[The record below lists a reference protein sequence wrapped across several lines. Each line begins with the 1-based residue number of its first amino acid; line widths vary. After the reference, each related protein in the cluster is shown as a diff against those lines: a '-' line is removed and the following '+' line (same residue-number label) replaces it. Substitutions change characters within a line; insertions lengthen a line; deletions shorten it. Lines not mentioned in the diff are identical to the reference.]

1 MAIKVVGFDADD
13 TLWVNENYFREGE
26 RKFCE
31 LLNTW
36 SSEKETM
43 AMLYDNEMN
52 TLDIYGF
59 GIKGFVLSMIDT
71 ASQIAKE
78 ELTNDIIDQ
87 ILSIGKDMLN
97 KPVELLQNV
106 EKTLLAL
113 KNKYRLIVVTKG
125 DLLDQERKLEKSGIA
140 HYFHHVEVMSNKHE
154 SDYLKLVNHLDIS
167 PSEFVM
173 IGNSLRS
180 DIMPV
185 TKIGAKA
192 IYVPYDIT
200 WQHETIDSYDL
211 HELKYATVNEL
222 SEVINHL

>member
-31 LLNTW
+31 LLNAW
-36 SSEKETM
+36 SSENETM
-43 AMLYDNEMN
+43 ALLYDNEMT

-59 GIKGFVLSMIDT
+59 GIKGFVLSMIET
-71 ASQIAKE
+71 ATQIAKE
-78 ELTNDIIDQ
+78 ELTKDIINQ

-106 EKTLLAL
+106 EKTLIAL
-113 KNKYRLIVVTKG
+113 KDKYRLIVVTKG
-125 DLLDQERKLEKSGIA
+125 DLLDQERKLDKSGIA

-200 WQHETIDSYDL
+200 WQHETVDSHDL
-211 HELKYATVNEL
+211 HELNYATVNEL